1 MNRLEIYTAMRVPEV
16 WRYNGET
23 RKSYRLIDN
32 EYYSKEASEA
42 LPLLQR
48 SDILRFLRASKS
60 VGETTWIQ
68 KFCK

>member
-48 SDILRFLRASKS
+48 SDILRFL
-60 VGETTWIQ
+60 
-68 KFCK
+68 